1 MFGTPPTPAPVDA
14 TEPGMAGH
22 PRWREIEF
30 RILGSVEVVDSTGV
44 VELSASKVRTV
55 LAALLLARGR
65 VVSDSRL
72 AVVLWGDDPPV
83 TAAAQ
88 IQTYVSRLRAKLA
101 PDAEIVRQRP
111 GYVLRVAPDRFDL
124 VRFEQLAA
132 RGRDAL
138 AEGRPADAAEAL
150 RGALA
155 LWRGPALAGVT
166 EYLSDAERPRLEEAR
181 LAALGDRIDAELA
194 LGQHGRLV
202 VELTGLVAADPLREQ
217 LRGQLMLTLYR
228 CGRQA
233 DALASYQDY
242 RHLLAEEL
250 GIDPGRELQDLH
262 KSILAAEASLTLP
275 APEARVTVR
284 RTPAEPLPARLPPD
298 VADFTGR
305 DREAAQVVALLRTR
319 PDNGGRRLA
328 CVIGGMAGL
337 GKTALAIH
345 VGHLL
350 RSSYPDGQIYL
361 DLRGAGPQPA
371 DPVDLLGT
379 ILRALGTE
387 ASEIPP
393 SMADRVQL
401 YQSRLAG
408 RRVLVLLDNA
418 ASEQQV
424 RPLLP
429 ESPTCAAMVTSRA
442 RLAALE
448 GVPLIDLDVLEHQQA
463 LELLSKIVGAARVAA
478 EPESAVRI
486 VELCGHLPLG
496 VRIAGAR
503 LTAKPHWRLARLADR
518 LSSQRRRLDELRIGD
533 LEVRASVALSL
544 QGLGEPARRA
554 FRLLALLDAPRFA
567 IWTAA
572 VLLDV
577 TLATAREL
585 LEQLVDAR
593 LLDVVQV
600 DGSSQARYFF
610 HDLVR
615 ALALEQAADEET
627 ADERYAAL
635 DRTFGSR
642 SDPGAKENG

>member
-1 MFGTPPTPAPVDA
+1 MD
-14 TEPGMAGH
+14 
-22 PRWREIEF
+22 F
-30 RILGSVEVVDSTGV
+30 RILGSVEVVDPTGV
-44 VELSASKVRTV
+44 VELSAAKVRTV

-72 AVVLWGDDPPV
+72 AVLLWGDDPPV

-111 GYVLRVAPDRFDL
+111 GYVLRIAPDRFDL
-124 VRFEQLAA
+124 VRFERLAA
-132 RGRDAL
+132 YGRDAL
-138 AEGRPADAAEAL
+138 ADGRPAEAAQAL
-150 RGALA
+150 CDALA

-166 EYLSDAERPRLEEAR
+166 EFLGDAERPRLEEAR

-194 LGQHGRLV
+194 LGQHARLV

-217 LRGQLMLTLYR
+217 FRGQLMLTLYR

-262 KSILAAEASLTLP
+262 KSVLAAEESLTLP
-275 APEARVTVR
+275 AAEQRVVAGGA
-284 RTPAEPLPARLPPD
+284 PVGSPPSQLPPD

-305 DREAAQVVALLRTR
+305 DREAAQVAALLRSSTEG
-319 PDNGGRRLA
+319 GGRRLA

-350 RSSYPDGQIYL
+350 RPSYPDGQIYL

-371 DPVDLLGT
+371 DSADLLGT
-379 ILRALGTE
+379 LLQALGLP
-387 ASEIPP
+387 ASAVPP
-393 SMADRVQL
+393 SMAERVQL

-448 GVPLIDLDVLEHQQA
+448 GVPLIDLDVLEHVQA

-478 EPESAVRI
+478 EPEAAVRI
-486 VELCGHLPLG
+486 VRLCGHLPLG

-544 QGLGEPARRA
+544 QGLEEPARRA
-554 FRLLALLDAPRFA
+554 FRLLALLDVPRFA

-577 TLATAREL
+577 TLGTAREL

-600 DGSSQARYFF
+600 DGASQVRYLF

-615 ALALEQAADEET
+615 ALALEQAAGEET

-635 DRTFGSR
+635 DRVFGGR
-642 SDPGAKENG
+642 WPGPGSQENR

>member
-1 MFGTPPTPAPVDA
+1 MVEVRQGTPGIGADGVVPDR
-14 TEPGMAGH
+14 H
-22 PRWREIEF
+22 HLRERLEF
-30 RILGSVEVVDSTGV
+30 RILGNVEVLDSTGV
-44 VELSASKVRTV
+44 VDLSASKVRTV

-65 VVSDSRL
+65 VISDGRL

-111 GYVLRVAPDRFDL
+111 GYVLRVTPGQFDL

-138 AEGRPADAAEAL
+138 VDGRPGEAAEAL
-150 RGALA
+150 RSALA
-155 LWRGPALAGVT
+155 MWRGPALAGVT
-166 EYLSDAERPRLEEAR
+166 EFLSEAERPRLEEAR

-194 LGQHGRLV
+194 LGLHGRLV

-217 LRGQLMLTLYR
+217 FRGQLMLTLFR

-242 RHLLAEEL
+242 RHSLADEL

-262 KSILAAEASLTLP
+262 RSVLAADASLNP
-275 APEARVTVR
+275 PVVGGGGAGNR
-284 RTPAEPLPARLPPD
+284 RSAEPLPARLPPD

-305 DREAAQVVALLRTR
+305 DREAAQVTALLRAQAE
-319 PDNGGRRLA
+319 NGGQRLA

-350 RSSYPDGQIYL
+350 RSSYPDGQIYV

-371 DPVDLLGT
+371 EPADLLVT
-379 ILRALGTE
+379 ILRALDPGSPT
-387 ASEIPP
+387 IPTP
-393 SMADRVQL
+393 MAERVQL
-401 YQSRLAG
+401 YRSRLAG

-418 ASEQQV
+418 VSEQQV

-429 ESPTCAAMVTSRA
+429 DSPTCAAMVTSRA

-448 GVPLIDLDVLEHQQA
+448 GVPLIDLDVLEHVQA
-463 LELLSKIVGAARVAA
+463 LELLSKIVGASRVAA
-478 EPESAVRI
+478 EPEAAVRI
-486 VELCGHLPLG
+486 VQLCGHLPLG

-518 LSSQRRRLDELRIGD
+518 LSSQRRRLDELRIAD

-544 QGLGEPARRA
+544 QCLDEPARRA
-554 FRLLALLDAPRFA
+554 FRLLALLDVPRFA

-577 TLATAREL
+577 TLAAAREL

-593 LLDVVQV
+593 LLDVAQL
-600 DGSSQARYFF
+600 DGASQARYFF

-635 DRTFGSR
+635 DRVFGS
-642 SDPGAKENG
+642 SSGTTPGGNR

>member
-1 MFGTPPTPAPVDA
+1 M
-14 TEPGMAGH
+14 
-22 PRWREIEF
+22 EF
-30 RILGSVEVVDSTGV
+30 RILGNVEVLDSTGPID
-44 VELSASKVRTV
+44 LSASKVRTV

-72 AVVLWGDDPPV
+72 AVVLWGEDPPV

-111 GYVLRVAPDRFDL
+111 GYVLRVTPNQFDL

-132 RGRDAL
+132 QGRDAL
-138 AEGRPADAAEAL
+138 AEGRFEEAAEAL
-150 RGALA
+150 RSALA
-155 LWRGPALAGVT
+155 MWRGPALAGVT

-194 LGQHGRLV
+194 LGSHGRLV
-202 VELTGLVAADPLREQ
+202 VELTGLIAADPLREQ
-217 LRGQLMLTLYR
+217 FRGQLMLTLYR

-242 RHLLAEEL
+242 RHSLADEL

-262 KSILAAEASLTLP
+262 KSILAADASLNVPVAEPRILGGRP
-275 APEARVTVR
+275 SS
-284 RTPAEPLPARLPPD
+284 EPLPARLPPD

-305 DREAAQVVALLRTR
+305 DREAAQVTALLRTR
-319 PDNGGRRLA
+319 ADSGGQRLA

-337 GKTALAIH
+337 GKTTLAIH

-350 RSSYPDGQIYL
+350 RSSYPDGQVYV

-371 DPVDLLGT
+371 DPSDLLVT
-379 ILRALGTE
+379 ILRALGSDPAT
-387 ASEIPP
+387 IPATMP
-393 SMADRVQL
+393 ERVQL
-401 YQSRLAG
+401 YRSRLAG
-408 RRVLVLLDNA
+408 RRVLMLLDNA

-429 ESPTCAAMVTSRA
+429 DSPTCAAMVTSRA

-448 GVPLIDLDVLEHQQA
+448 GVPLIDLDVLEHVQA
-463 LELLSKIVGAARVAA
+463 LELLSKIVGASRVAA
-478 EPESAVRI
+478 EPEAAERI
-486 VELCGHLPLG
+486 VQLCGHLPLG

-503 LTAKPHWRLARLADR
+503 LTAKPYWRLARLADR
-518 LSSQRRRLDELRIGD
+518 LSSQRRRLDELRIAD

-544 QGLGEPARRA
+544 QGLGEAARRA
-554 FRLLALLDAPRFA
+554 FRLLALLDVPRFA

-593 LLDVVQV
+593 LLDVAQV
-600 DGSSQARYFF
+600 DGASQVRYFF

-615 ALALEQAADEET
+615 ALALERAADEET

-635 DRTFGSR
+635 DRAFGSR
-642 SDPGAKENG
+642 SGTISGENG

>member
-1 MFGTPPTPAPVDA
+1 
-14 TEPGMAGH
+14 
-22 PRWREIEF
+22 
-30 RILGSVEVVDSTGV
+30 
-44 VELSASKVRTV
+44 
-55 LAALLLARGR
+55 
-65 VVSDSRL
+65 
-72 AVVLWGDDPPV
+72 
-83 TAAAQ
+83 
-88 IQTYVSRLRAKLA
+88 
-101 PDAEIVRQRP
+101 
-111 GYVLRVAPDRFDL
+111 
-124 VRFEQLAA
+124 
-132 RGRDAL
+132 
-138 AEGRPADAAEAL
+138 
-150 RGALA
+150 
-155 LWRGPALAGVT
+155 VT
-166 EYLSDAERPRLEEAR
+166 EFLSEAERPRLEEAR
-181 LAALGDRIDAELA
+181 LGALGDRIDAELA
-194 LGQHGRLV
+194 LGSHNRLV
-202 VELTGLVAADPLREQ
+202 VELTGLVAVDPLREQ
-217 LRGQLMLTLYR
+217 FRGQLMLTLYR

-242 RHLLAEEL
+242 RHSLADEL

-262 KSILAAEASLTLP
+262 KAILAADASLNPP
-275 APEARVTVR
+275 ATELRITGGRPS
-284 RTPAEPLPARLPPD
+284 AEPLPARLPPD

-305 DREAAQVVALLRTR
+305 DREAAQVTALLRSR
-319 PDNGGRRLA
+319 ADNGSRRLA

-350 RSSYPDGQIYL
+350 RSSYPDGQIYV

-371 DPVDLLGT
+371 DPADLLGT
-379 ILRALGTE
+379 LLRALGLET
-387 ASEIPP
+387 AAIPA
-393 SMADRVQL
+393 SMAERVQL
-401 YQSRLAG
+401 YRSRLAG

-429 ESPTCAAMVTSRA
+429 DSPTCAAMVTSRA

-448 GVPLIDLDVLEHQQA
+448 GVPLIDLDVLEHVQA
-463 LELLSKIVGAARVAA
+463 LELLAKIVGASRVAA
-478 EPESAVRI
+478 EPEAAVRI
-486 VELCGHLPLG
+486 VQLCGHLPLG

-518 LSSQRRRLDELRIGD
+518 LSSQRRRLDELRIAD

-554 FRLLALLDAPRFA
+554 FRLLALLDVPRFA

-600 DGSSQARYFF
+600 DGASQARYFF

-627 ADERYAAL
+627 AAERYAAL
-635 DRTFGSR
+635 DRAFGSR
-642 SDPGAKENG
+642 PGTISGENG